1 MRTKRY
7 GTGIGRAI
15 WTERAYYPGTASEKR
30 AKIPPRRNIKIA
42 FIAIRRFQLFFT
54 ALRKK
59 YTQRADFV
67 KWQLSQPFYLFE
79 YSIYNIKIFSGVFA
93 FPQADILILLCDGFL
108 MLFFFFILRAR
119 VISYPEMHFRLV
131 NYLIDSNNLR
141 NCFRLHQNFIITNNK
156 IPITFTMNK

>member
-15 WTERAYYPGTASEKR
+15 WTEKAYYAGTASEKR

-59 YTQRADFV
+59 YAPRADFV

-108 MLFFFFILRAR
+108 MLFFFFILRSCYTRKLSGNAFSSCQLFNR
-119 VISYPEMHFRLV
+119 FEQLAKLFSLSSKFH
-131 NYLIDSNNLR
+131 
-141 NCFRLHQNFIITNNK
+141 NNK
-156 IPITFTMNK
+156 Q